1 MVKPL
6 QRKPRD
12 DENQSKPKLALSISI
27 PLRMSNCIFK
37 RPVTRITSHPGNQ
50 VRYHHW
56 EESLDKPQQ
65 VWWQERL
72 QGLQACSSTGE
83 PLSTVDLIK
92 ALKTFA
98 PTYAGE
104 FLPSV
109 LTGNLDSIPMSTP
122 AQTPDMAD
130 MFSESGLEIPHHLC
144 RPFLVTEEAI
154 RKQERK
160 VNMARERLAIAMIA
174 DSLANEAEKMRSQGE
189 PGKHSGKKR
198 RQCR

>member
-6 QRKPRD
+6 QRKSRD

-27 PLRMSNCIFK
+27 PLRMSNYMFK

-56 EESLDKPQQ
+56 EETLDKPQQ

-92 ALKTFA
+92 ALQTFA

-109 LTGNLDSIPMSTP
+109 LAGDLDSSPMSTP
-122 AQTPDMAD
+122 AQSPDLAD
-130 MFSESGLEIPHHLC
+130 VVSESGLEIPHHLC
-144 RPFLVTEEAI
+144 RPFLVTEEDI

-160 VNMARERLAIAMIA
+160 VKMARERLAIAMIA
-174 DSLANEAEKMRSQGE
+174 DSLANEAEKMSQGE